1 MLTVSLE
8 PYHRQKAGAG
18 LSLWPDQTEFALP
31 MPFSYAPDGRWDM
44 EGSLR
49 GLQADLRRQSGLELD
64 LGAAAR
70 EDRRLLR
77 GIQAELVAQVIQ
89 DDPEVFS
96 PFRLQGA
103 APGPGGSLAL
113 AHRESGLTLEL
124 ELAPGSQGLPD
135 ASGLL
140 AALEECYRRML
151 LLDPDQEVFSPAQR
165 QAIRQHGQGRLLV
178 WALEAG
184 AWEPPVELDT
194 EGASWQGDALEL
206 RVKVGGLSGRAETE
220 RKLLVPVDDAG
231 QPDLA
236 NLPELAEDI
245 ARQWAQAYDLAHPHK
260 LHGSIVDFLEP
271 QVREYVEALLELR
284 AEFQKAFWEAMNREV
299 EKDRQ
304 KVEKLEREL
313 EEVERTFKA
322 KPEKL
327 VAIEKK
333 VKETHGSRAWSNMK
347 AAPSKVAKGLWDA
360 LGIIAGE
367 LMKLPGKVYEG
378 IAPRADDMAKGVEFG
393 FKAAGIVVLEGGLF
407 MATEYVERAADFAA
421 TAVGGRIA
429 VKAAKHVPAKSMAK
443 NLLQDK
449 SFHEMAISRSMAADM
464 DVAVEIS
471 KYKSLAVDVSDR
483 IKKLRKRIY
492 GK

>member
-1 MLTVSLE
+1 
-8 PYHRQKAGAG
+8 
-18 LSLWPDQTEFALP
+18 
-31 MPFSYAPDGRWDM
+31 
-44 EGSLR
+44 
-49 GLQADLRRQSGLELD
+49 
-64 LGAAAR
+64 
-70 EDRRLLR
+70 
-77 GIQAELVAQVIQ
+77 
-89 DDPEVFS
+89 
-96 PFRLQGA
+96 
-103 APGPGGSLAL
+103 
-113 AHRESGLTLEL
+113 
-124 ELAPGSQGLPD
+124 
-135 ASGLL
+135 
-140 AALEECYRRML
+140 
-151 LLDPDQEVFSPAQR
+151 
-165 QAIRQHGQGRLLV
+165 
-178 WALEAG
+178 
-184 AWEPPVELDT
+184 
-194 EGASWQGDALEL
+194 
-206 RVKVGGLSGRAETE
+206 
-220 RKLLVPVDDAG
+220 VDDAG

-236 NLPELAEDI
+236 NLPELAGDI

-393 FKAAGIVVLEGGLF
+393 FKAAGIVVEETAKF
-407 MATEYVERAADFAA
+407 MLKQYAQR
-421 TAVGGRIA
+421 
-429 VKAAKHVPAKSMAK
+429 
-443 NLLQDK
+443 
-449 SFHEMAISRSMAADM
+449 
-464 DVAVEIS
+464 
-471 KYKSLAVDVSDR
+471 AVDVAIAATVGSTAGKVVKVLSSGKAVRLADGTADLVEYASGRGLTAYSIQDTLHETIDLAKDVDHR
-483 IKKLRKRIY
+483 IRNLRSRLY
-492 GK
+492 ER